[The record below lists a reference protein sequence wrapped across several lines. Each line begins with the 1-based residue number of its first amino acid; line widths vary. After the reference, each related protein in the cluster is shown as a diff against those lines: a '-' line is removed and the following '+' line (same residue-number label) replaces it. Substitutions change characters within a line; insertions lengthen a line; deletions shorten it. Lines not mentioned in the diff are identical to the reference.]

1 MKKVFNLF
9 DLKQKV
15 NYKNEVLS
23 GLTVALALVPEA
35 IAFALIAGLSPLT
48 GLYAAFS
55 IGLITSIFGG
65 RPGMISGATGAIAVI
80 YVGMIALIRQGNPEI
95 SVDEIT
101 QYIFATVILAG
112 IIQIVV
118 GLLRLGKFIR
128 LVPQPVMFGFVNGLA
143 IVIFMAQLSSFKED
157 VKDPYGN
164 NMKEISA
171 TEQVLSV
178 NQESYVVSSE
188 TGALAYNLINDTLF
202 NYETGEA
209 KLWIDNDHVYD
220 IEKKTV
226 KYAYKEG
233 SFFNIDVTGEEKR
246 WLDAEAI
253 WLMVGLVLLSML
265 IIWGLPKLTKYVPSA
280 LAAIVLVSAIVIGFG
295 IDTKTVGDIASI
307 EGGFPIPAMPSIPF
321 TWDTFMLIFPYALI
335 VAGVG
340 LIESLLTLNLIDEI
354 TETRGSSNKECVAQ
368 GTANI
373 ASGFFLG
380 MGGCAMIGQSL
391 INISSGARARL
402 SGIVASL
409 GLLSFILWG
418 APVIEQ
424 LPMAALVGVMV
435 MVSIGTFEWAS
446 LKVFGKM
453 PLTDVIVMVV
463 VTLVTVFLHNLALA
477 VLIGVI
483 ISALAFAWENALR
496 IRARKYIDDKGS
508 KHYEIY
514 GPLFFGSVSVFNDK
528 FDVQNDPDD
537 IIIDFSESKV
547 VDMSAIEALNGLTDR
562 YLKAGKKVHLRH
574 LSPDCQKLLRDADK
588 IVEVNVMEDPTY
600 HVAADKV

>member
-354 TETRGSSNKECVAQ
+354 TQTRGSSNKECVAQ

-418 APVIEQ
+418 APIIEQ